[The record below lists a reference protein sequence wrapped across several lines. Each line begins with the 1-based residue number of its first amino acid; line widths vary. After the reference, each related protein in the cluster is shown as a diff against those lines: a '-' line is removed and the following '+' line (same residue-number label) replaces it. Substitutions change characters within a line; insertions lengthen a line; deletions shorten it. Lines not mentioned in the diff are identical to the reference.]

1 MADISTELDTIQNSA
16 YGEQARSAIVS
27 ASQSINTQIESVD
40 DFIQEDIWHA
50 SFFRGKSLGSG
61 ATFEAASTEAQRA
74 AIADGTFKDMF
85 VGDYW
90 TVNNKIFRIA
100 DFNYWKGIGDT
111 AFNTN
116 HVVIVPDASLASG
129 VMNETNATEGA
140 YIGSFMYSD
149 QSSALNTARAT
160 IRSLFGD
167 YVATYRSYL
176 PNAVSNG
183 AESAGSW
190 YDASIELMSE
200 IMVYGNNIKA
210 AKSTGGTRYVTSDPL
225 QLALF
230 KLNQY
235 FITKDCYTFWLRDV
249 VSATDFASVH
259 IDGLA
264 DNYNASNS
272 LGVRSAFPLK
282 GTKS

>member
-1 MADISTELDTIQNSA
+1 MADILDDLSTIANA
-16 YGEQARSAIVS
+16 VYGEQARPAIKN
-27 ASQSINTQIESVD
+27 ALQSINTQIESVD
-40 DFIQEDIWHA
+40 DFIQEDTWHA

-90 TVNNKIFRIA
+90 TVDNKIFRIA

-129 VMNETNATEGA
+129 AMNETNTTEGA

-160 IRSLFGD
+160 IQSLFGD

-176 PNAVSNG
+176 PNAVSSG
-183 AESAGSW
+183 AESAGAW

-200 IMVYGNNIKA
+200 IMVYGNKIRCA
-210 AKSTGGTRYVTSDPL
+210 ANGQTFLYTVDKV

-230 KLNQY
+230 RLCPSL
-235 FITKDCYTFWLRDV
+235 ITTRYYYWLRDV
-249 VSATDFASVH
+249 VSATGFATVSYL
-259 IDGLA
+259 GYA
-264 DNYNASNS
+264 YTSYASLS
-272 LGVRSAFPLK
+272 YGVRPAFPLK

>member
-1 MADISTELDTIQNSA
+1 MSDISDKITAFENSQI
-16 YGEQARSAIVS
+16 GEQVRS
-27 ASQSINTQIESVD
+27 TLVD
-40 DFIQEDIWHA
+40 LLDALNDNSDDVYNLLEEFYHGGIY
-50 SFFRGKSLGSG
+50 RGKSLGSG

-90 TVNNKIFRIA
+90 TVDNKIFRIA

-129 VMNETNATEGA
+129 KMNETNDTTGA

-149 QSSALNTARAT
+149 PSSALNTARAT
-160 IRSLFGD
+160 IQSLFGD

-176 PNAVSNG
+176 PNAISSG
-183 AESAGSW
+183 AESAGAW

-210 AKSTGGTRYVTSDPL
+210 ARSTGGTRYVTSDPI

-235 FITKDCYTFWLRDV
+235 FITKGRYNFWLRDV
-249 VSATDFASVH
+249 VSATAFARVNAY
-259 IDGLA
+259 GLA
-264 DNYNASNS
+264 SYAVASNS
-272 LGVRSAFPLK
+272 YGVRPAFPLK
-282 GTKS
+282 GTKN